1 MTAPINNSSFYAD
14 PAALSGLKKDAKVQD
29 PKALKEAAHQ
39 FESLFTQ
46 MMLKSM
52 REANKGF
59 GDDPLFGSDQADF
72 YQSMFD
78 DQIAAQMSKGKGLGL
93 ADMLTRQLQH
103 SGMVK
108 DLGTGNGEQG
118 TSGVRATGNGKRE
131 KGSASSSHL
140 QPTAHSLQ
148 PSSSQPTAYS
158 LHPSN
163 SQPPASSLQP
173 GGHAAVAASKAD
185 FIRSMRPHAERA
197 GQKLGVDPDV
207 LVAQAAL
214 ETGWGSAVPCNNN
227 GDCSFN
233 LFGIKAG
240 SQWSGQTASVPTI
253 EFEDGVAVRKP
264 QRFRAYDSA
273 AASFD
278 DYAKLISGSGRYQA
292 ALGTQDNTAQFAQ
305 ALQNGGYATDP
316 QYANKIASVVREVK
330 AMMQGERG

>member
-1 MTAPINNSSFYAD
+1 MSTTPINSSFYAD
-14 PAALSGLKKDAKVQD
+14 PAALSGLKHDAKVQD
-29 PKALKEAAHQ
+29 PKALKEAAKQ

-93 ADMLTRQLQH
+93 AEMLTRQLQ
-103 SGMVK
+103 MA
-108 DLGTGNGEQG
+108 GTGNGEQG
-118 TSGVRATGNGKRE
+118 TGNGKPGTEIRETQNGKRE
-131 KGSASSSHL
+131 AGNVVRGSGIGDRSGTPAS
-140 QPTAHSLQ
+140 SLQ
-148 PSSSQPTAYS
+148 PPARRVSNLQPTAYS
-158 LHPSN
+158 LQPS
-163 SQPPASSLQP
+163 
-173 GGHAAVAASKAD
+173 GHASVAASKED

-197 GQKLGVDPDV
+197 ARKLGVDPDV

-214 ETGWGSAVPCNNN
+214 ETGWGSSVPCNSS

-253 EFEDGVAVRKP
+253 EFEAGVAVRKA
-264 QRFRAYDSA
+264 QRFRAYDSVA
-273 AASFD
+273 DSFD
-278 DYAKLISGSGRYQA
+278 DYAKLIGNSNRYQA
-292 ALGTQDNTAQFAQ
+292 ALGTQDNAAQFAQ
-305 ALQNGGYATDP
+305 ALQDGGYATDP
-316 QYANKIASVVREVK
+316 NYANKIASVVREVK
-330 AMMQGERG
+330 AFTQGERG

>member
-1 MTAPINNSSFYAD
+1 MSTPINSSFYAD
-14 PAALSGLKKDAKVQD
+14 PAALSGLKHDAKVQD
-29 PKALKEAAHQ
+29 PKALKEAAKQ

-93 ADMLTRQLQH
+93 AEMLTRQLQMG
-103 SGMVK
+103 SREQGAGTGE
-108 DLGTGNGEQG
+108 DGTGNVVRG
-118 TSGVRATGNGKRE
+118 SGFGDRVRETGNGKRE
-131 KGSASSSHL
+131 AGSGLA
-140 QPTAHSLQ
+140 PNV
-148 PSSSQPTAYS
+148 QPTAYS
-158 LHPSN
+158 LQPS
-163 SQPPASSLQP
+163 
-173 GGHAAVAASKAD
+173 GHTSVAASKED

-197 GQKLGVDPDV
+197 ARKLGVDPDV

-214 ETGWGSAVPCNNN
+214 ETGWGSSVPCNSS
-227 GDCSFN
+227 GECSFN

-253 EFEDGVAVRKP
+253 EFEEGVAVRKS
-264 QRFRAYDSA
+264 QRFRAYDSV

-278 DYAKLISGSGRYQA
+278 DYAKLIGNSNRYQA
-292 ALGTQDNTAQFAQ
+292 ALGTQDNAAQFAQ
-305 ALQNGGYATDP
+305 ALQDGGYATDP
-316 QYANKIASVVREVK
+316 NYANKIASVVREVK
-330 AMMQGERG
+330 AFTQGERG

>member
-1 MTAPINNSSFYAD
+1 MSTTPINNSSFYAD
-14 PAALSGLKKDAKVQD
+14 PKALSGLKHDAKTQD

-59 GDDPLFGSDQADF
+59 GEDPLFGSDQADF

-93 ADMLTRQLQH
+93 ADMLTRQLQQT
-103 SGMVK
+103 GMVPASA
-108 DLGTGNGEQG
+108 GTANGEQG
-118 TSGVRATGNGKRE
+118 SVGRETGNVKREVGNPGRGSGIGVRAE
-131 KGSASSSHL
+131 APASSLKPQASRVSNL
-140 QPTAHSLQ
+140 
-148 PSSSQPTAYS
+148 QPTAYS
-158 LHPSN
+158 LQPS
-163 SQPPASSLQP
+163 
-173 GGHAAVAASKAD
+173 GHASVAASKED

-197 GQKLGVDPDV
+197 AKQLGVDPDV

-214 ETGWGSAVPCNNN
+214 ETGWGSAVPCTGA

-240 SQWSGQTASVPTI
+240 SSWSGQTASVPTV
-253 EFEDGVAVRKP
+253 EFEDGVAVKKS

-273 AASFD
+273 ADSFD
-278 DYAKLISGSGRYQA
+278 DYAKLIRGSGRYQA
-292 ALGTQDNTAQFAQ
+292 ALGTQDNAGQFAQ
-305 ALQNGGYATDP
+305 ALQSGGYATDP
-316 QYANKIASVVREVK
+316 QYANKITAVVREVK
-330 AMMQGERG
+330 AFTQGERT

>member
-1 MTAPINNSSFYAD
+1 MSTTPVNNSSFYAD

-108 DLGTGNGEQG
+108 DPGTGNGEQG
-118 TSGVRATGNGKRE
+118 TANGVR
-131 KGSASSSHL
+131 GSGIGDRKAQIAPAPNL
-140 QPTAHSLQ
+140 
-148 PSSSQPTAYS
+148 
-158 LHPSN
+158 
-163 SQPPASSLQP
+163 QPPASSLQP

-233 LFGIKAG
+233 LFGIKAS

-278 DYAKLISGSGRYQA
+278 DYAKLIGGSGRYQA
-292 ALGTQDNTAQFAQ
+292 ALGTHDNTAQFAQ

-330 AMMQGERG
+330 AMMQGEKS

>member
-1 MTAPINNSSFYAD
+1 MAAPVNNSSFYAD
-14 PAALSGLKKDAKVQD
+14 PKALSGLKHDAKTQD

-103 SGMVK
+103 SGMVPTSA
-108 DLGTGNGEQG
+108 GTGDGAQG
-118 TSGVRATGNGKRE
+118 TQERE
-131 KGSASSSHL
+131 MGRVPASNL
-140 QPTAHSLQ
+140 QPAAASPQ
-148 PSSSQPTAYS
+148 PSSHQPI
-158 LHPSN
+158 
-163 SQPPASSLQP
+163 
-173 GGHAAVAASKAD
+173 AASKED

-197 GQKLGVDPDV
+197 ARQLGVDPDV

-214 ETGWGSAVPCNNN
+214 ETGWGSAVPCTGS

-240 SQWSGQTASVPTI
+240 SQWSGQTASVPTV
-253 EFEDGVAVRKP
+253 EFEDGVAVKKS

-273 AASFD
+273 ADSFD
-278 DYAKLISGSGRYQA
+278 DYAKLIGGSSRYQA
-292 ALGTQDNTAQFAQ
+292 ALGTQGNAVQFAQ
-305 ALQNGGYATDP
+305 ALQSGGYATDP
-316 QYANKIASVVREVK
+316 QYANKIASVVKEVK
-330 AMMQGERG
+330 SLMQGERS

>member
-1 MTAPINNSSFYAD
+1 MAVPINNASFYAD
-14 PAALSGLKKDAKVQD
+14 PAALSGLKHDAKTQD

-78 DQIAAQMSKGKGLGL
+78 DQIAAQISKGKGLGL
-93 ADMLTRQLQH
+93 ADMLTRQLHQ
-103 SGMVK
+103 SGMVN
-108 DLGTGNGEQG
+108 DSGTANGEQG
-118 TSGVRATGNGKRE
+118 TAGVPQKGDGVRGSGIGNRETGSVKRAA
-131 KGSASSSHL
+131 GAVSSSSGL
-140 QPTAHSLQ
+140 QPTAYDQMGIPRDSLQ
-148 PSSSQPTAYS
+148 PSSHVPM
-158 LHPSN
+158 
-163 SQPPASSLQP
+163 
-173 GGHAAVAASKAD
+173 AASKED

-197 GQKLGVDPDV
+197 ARELGVDPDV

-214 ETGWGSAVPCNNN
+214 ETGWGSAVPCTSA

-233 LFGIKAG
+233 LFGVKAG
-240 SQWSGQTASVPTI
+240 SQWSGQTASVPTV
-253 EFEDGVAVRKP
+253 EFEDGVAVRKS
-264 QRFRAYDSA
+264 QKFRAYDSA

-278 DYAKLISGSGRYQA
+278 DYAKLIRSSGRYQA
-292 ALGTQDNTAQFAQ
+292 ALGTQDDTAQFAQ
-305 ALQNGGYATDP
+305 ALQRGGYATDP

-330 AMMQGERG
+330 ALTQGERS

>member
-1 MTAPINNSSFYAD
+1 MSTPINSSFYAD
-14 PAALSGLKKDAKVQD
+14 PAALSGLKHDAKVQD
-29 PKALKEAAHQ
+29 PKALKEAAKQ

-93 ADMLTRQLQH
+93 AEMLTRQLQMG
-103 SGMVK
+103 SREQGAGNGE
-108 DLGTGNGEQG
+108 DGTGNVVRG
-118 TSGVRATGNGKRE
+118 SGFGDRVRETGNGKRE
-131 KGSASSSHL
+131 AGSGLAPNL
-140 QPTAHSLQ
+140 
-148 PSSSQPTAYS
+148 QPTAYS
-158 LHPSN
+158 LQPS
-163 SQPPASSLQP
+163 
-173 GGHAAVAASKAD
+173 GHTSVAASKED

-197 GQKLGVDPDV
+197 ARKLGVDPDV

-214 ETGWGSAVPCNNN
+214 ETGWGSSVPCNSS
-227 GDCSFN
+227 GECSFN

-253 EFEDGVAVRKP
+253 EFEEGVAVRKA
-264 QRFRAYDSA
+264 QRFRAYDSV

-278 DYAKLISGSGRYQA
+278 DYAKLIGNSNRYQA
-292 ALGTQDNTAQFAQ
+292 ALGTQDNAAQFAQ
-305 ALQNGGYATDP
+305 ALQDGGYATDP
-316 QYANKIASVVREVK
+316 NYANKIASVVREVK
-330 AMMQGERG
+330 AFTQGERG